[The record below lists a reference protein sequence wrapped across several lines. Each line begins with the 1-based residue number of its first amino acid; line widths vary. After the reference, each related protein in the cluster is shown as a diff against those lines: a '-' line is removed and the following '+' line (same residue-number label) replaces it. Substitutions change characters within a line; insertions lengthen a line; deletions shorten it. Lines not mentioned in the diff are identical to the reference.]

1 MQKVGIPLI
10 YIRCVRA
17 LYGGMRASA
26 RGPGGFSPT
35 FPIAQG
41 TREGCILSPSL
52 FLTFANAMRVLQRV
66 NLDEGAIMMGA
77 LSLVYILFA
86 DDDVLLARC
95 ISDTQMLSNTFSA
108 FCNSLHENITLG
120 KTYAV
125 LFGLKSCPF
134 SR

>member
-1 MQKVGIPLI
+1 
-10 YIRCVRA
+10 
-17 LYGGMRASA
+17 
-26 RGPGGFSPT
+26 
-35 FPIAQG
+35 
-41 TREGCILSPSL
+41 
-52 FLTFANAMRVLQRV
+52 MRVLERV
-66 NLDEGAIMMGA
+66 HLDEGAIMMGA